1 MDSESSARP
10 TEEQGRPRSGE
21 LKRHDGAGRELTR
34 DGAGARRGRETAEG
48 RGRTLG
54 AEETTPEHHG
64 TRPWEIGACTTE
76 LKEAQLGG
84 RKPSVASA
92 VL

>member
-1 MDSESSARP
+1 MDSESSVRP
-10 TEEQGRPRSGE
+10 AEEKGRPRSG
-21 LKRHDGAGRELTR
+21 ELTR

-54 AEETTPEHHG
+54 AEETTSEHHS
-64 TRPWEIGACTTE
+64 TRPWEIGARTME
-76 LKEAQLGG
+76 LREARLGG
-84 RKPSVASA
+84 RKPCVASA